1 MTIHESVII
10 TSPEWMRRFVA
21 ARRAEGRRIAFVP
34 TMGYLHEGHLS
45 LVEKA
50 SELADCVI
58 VSIFVNPMQF
68 GPNEDLDRYPRDLD
82 GDLQKLSGYPVQAVF
97 CPAATDLYPAGFQTS
112 IHVERVSAPLCGAA
126 RPGHFTGVATIVL
139 KLFNILR
146 PDIAVFGL
154 KDYQQFQVIRTMVKD
169 LDVPVEIVGCEIV
182 RETDGLARS
191 SRNVFLTPDQRAAAV
206 ILHRTLEDAAT
217 WISTGRLVRASEVEL
232 FLSERIAAEPQ
243 ARIDYVSCRDAAS
256 LEAIDVLD
264 SPVVLAVAVFFG
276 RTRLID
282 NRVISV

>member
-1 MTIHESVII
+1 MTLHESVII

-50 SELADCVI
+50 AELADCVI

-97 CPAATDLYPAGFQTS
+97 CPAAKDLYPAGFQTS
-112 IHVERVSAPLCGAA
+112 IHVERVSAPLCGAS
-126 RPGHFTGVATIVL
+126 RPGHFAGVATVVL
-139 KLFNILR
+139 KFFNIVS
-146 PDIAVFGL
+146 PDLAVFGL

-206 ILHRTLEDAAT
+206 ILHLTLEDAAT
-217 WISTGRLVRASEVEL
+217 LISTGRLVRASEVEL

-256 LEAIDVLD
+256 LEAVDVIDA
-264 SPVVLAVAVFFG
+264 PVVLALAVFFG

-282 NRVISV
+282 NCVISV

>member
-1 MTIHESVII
+1 MTLHESVII

-50 SELADCVI
+50 AELADCVI

-97 CPAATDLYPAGFQTS
+97 CPAAKDLYPAGFQTS

-126 RPGHFTGVATIVL
+126 RPGHFAGVATVVL
-139 KLFNILR
+139 KFFNIVS
-146 PDIAVFGL
+146 PDLAVFGL

-206 ILHRTLEDAAT
+206 ILHLTLEDAAT
-217 WISTGRLVRASEVEL
+217 LISTGRLVRASEVEL

-256 LEAIDVLD
+256 LEAVDVIDA
-264 SPVVLAVAVFFG
+264 PVVLALAVFFG

-282 NRVISV
+282 NCVISV